1 MIVKEDEE
9 KDSTLTISSE
19 KGEKETEYVE
29 GAKRRKCLYIINS
42 NNSV

>member
-1 MIVKEDEE
+1 MIVKEEEE

-29 GAKRRKCLYIINS
+29 GAKRKCLYIINS